1 MMSAESQCHQAH
13 GHLAHVAIVPLDGER
28 IEQPQLKKCRGSNLR
43 GTDDF
48 AKGVGQGIV
57 DHHRRGVALLQHC
70 LSLARQ
76 TLAAIALDLVVLAG
90 FLWVKATTDPLVLYV
105 AAAAMAVILVAE
117 YVFLSR
123 RPAQDADH
131 HAHSHDASGSHSRED
146 GA

>member
-1 MMSAESQCHQAH
+1 MLGCVVTANSVGAFKLSTAGYELSIDRARFEDIVMSQAPPIEETAEQLEA
-13 GHLAHVAIVPLDGER
+13 ER

-76 TLAAIALDLVVLAG
+76 TLAAIALETV
-90 FLWVKATTDPLVLYV
+90 
-105 AAAAMAVILVAE
+105 
-117 YVFLSR
+117 R
-123 RPAQDADH
+123 AQK
-131 HAHSHDASGSHSRED
+131 
-146 GA
+146 